1 MTTHKLFIC
10 AALARAGRG
19 LVVVIA
25 VAALLT
31 GAGPLAGQDREGK
44 HLTEEQAET
53 ILNAAGGRGR
63 NEMPKTSP
71 GPLETRVFQLKA
83 ADPERV
89 VTLLKQAF
97 ARRVEAVFDDNTGSI
112 VVRGAPDAIRAV
124 TDVVRTVDGE
134 ADRAKKHAADSASPI
149 TLKLA
154 GGDRIV
160 IDSKGYHFQPGPA
173 KDRGSANLRP
183 IRVAVFDFDVLKGV
197 EMEPAALTDQVNTM
211 LAAMDKVTIVNRDQI
226 KKVAD
231 EHKMALA
238 GLVDSASAA
247 QLGKFL
253 SANYVIVGRASKIGQ
268 TNYLVLKMIDVGTT
282 VQTTVSAKSTAEN
295 GLETLLERLK
305 GELTPQVREL
315 QKPLKTEDDAVLAE
329 VREAA
334 KHLAGKVILV
344 DVTETHVNRPLRD
357 PAAQM
362 AIANRLKA
370 VGIEVIVPK
379 DPVDGWKK
387 SLLET
392 GRYGEQK
399 VDFLVEGEGVSA
411 YAAEMQG
418 MISCRARVELRLIAV
433 PGRNVTVNDK
443 GVAARVD
450 LVEALAAKAA
460 LEDAGVSALDAVVGR
475 YAETRKKG
483 DE

>member
-1 MTTHKLFIC
+1 
-10 AALARAGRG
+10 LARAGRG

-31 GAGPLAGQDREGK
+31 GAGPLAAQDRDGK
-44 HLTEEQAET
+44 HLTEEQAEA

-112 VVRGAPDAIRAV
+112 VVRGAPDAIQAV

-134 ADRAKKHAADSASPI
+134 AERAKKHGADSASPI

-154 GGDRIV
+154 GGDKVV

-197 EMEPAALTDQVNTM
+197 DMEPAALTDQVNTM

-247 QLGKFL
+247 HLGKFL

-268 TNYLVLKMIDVGTT
+268 TNYLVLKIIDVGTT
-282 VQTTVSAKSTAEN
+282 VQTTVSAKAAAEA
-295 GLETLLERLK
+295 GLEALLERLK
-305 GELTPQVREL
+305 GDLAPRVCEL
-315 QKPLKTEDDAVLAE
+315 QKPQATEEDPALAK
-329 VREAA
+329 VRAAA
-334 KHLAGKVILV
+334 KPLADKVILV
-344 DVTETHVNRPLRD
+344 DISETHVNRPLVD

-362 AIANRLKA
+362 AVANRLKA
-370 VGIEVIVPK
+370 IGIEVIVPK
-379 DPVDGWKK
+379 EPVDGWKK

-392 GRYGEQK
+392 GRYGERK
-399 VDFLVEGEGVSA
+399 VDFLLEGEGTSA

-460 LEDAGVSALDAVVGR
+460 LEDAGANALDAVIIQHAKAR
-475 YAETRKKG
+475 EENK
-483 DE
+483 